1 MEEKDEKGSFIF
13 VRLKSAMR
21 SAEQIMRGAEYTA
34 CGTRHAMWDARHAG
48 HGKRITLCMARGF
61 IRVCS
66 KKGLRGMSVVDDVKS
81 LHADTL
87 SAIAQASDTEAL
99 EKIRVEVVGK
109 SGSLTGYLRS
119 MGQIEKN
126 IELK

>member
-1 MEEKDEKGSFIF
+1 
-13 VRLKSAMR
+13 
-21 SAEQIMRGAEYTA
+21 
-34 CGTRHAMWDARHAG
+34 
-48 HGKRITLCMARGF
+48 
-61 IRVCS
+61 
-66 KKGLRGMSVVDDVKS
+66 MSVVDDVKS

-119 MGQIEKN
+119 MGQIEKEHRAEVGKTVN
-126 IELK
+126 AARNEIEAALESKKKEALLTVSLKQKWKQVQ